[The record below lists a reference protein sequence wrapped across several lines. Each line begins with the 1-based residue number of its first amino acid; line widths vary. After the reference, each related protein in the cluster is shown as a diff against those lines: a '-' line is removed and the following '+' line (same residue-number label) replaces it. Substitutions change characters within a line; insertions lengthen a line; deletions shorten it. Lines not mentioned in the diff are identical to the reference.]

1 VFREVGSPVASD
13 YKQHETRNVFPY
25 DNQSPVISKIS
36 PTTRA
41 VVALVLGLLL
51 GVLVRAARNPALD
64 AIAGALQ
71 PLGTLWVNA
80 VRMTLVPLVVSLLI
94 ASVTGAAD
102 LRVVGRMGARALA
115 LFLALLVGAAVL
127 AALVLP
133 PLFARM
139 PLAPEAAAALRATTG
154 AAPAPAGEVPTVA
167 GWITSLVPVNPVQAA
182 AEGAML
188 PLVVFALLFAVAAT
202 RTAPAS
208 REAVLRLFR
217 AVADAMLVVVGWV
230 LALAPIG
237 VFALALGMGRELGL
251 AAAGAVGYYVLVLCA
266 ALAAATLLLY
276 PVAAVGGRTTMR
288 RFARAAAPAQA
299 VAVSTRSSIASLPA
313 LIEGARDTLG
323 DRPAVTGF
331 VLPLAVSTF
340 KINTPIAD
348 LAGPLFIA
356 QLYGVPLGPAQIAT
370 MAALSVAMSFSN
382 PGIPSGGMFAVTA
395 PVLLSVGLP
404 VEGIGLL
411 IAADAIPDVFNTV
424 INVTGDMT
432 VATVLSR
439 DDA

>member
-1 VFREVGSPVASD
+1 MRRA
-13 YKQHETRNVFPY
+13 
-25 DNQSPVISKIS
+25 S

-51 GVLVRAARNPALD
+51 GVLVRASGSAAL
-64 AIAGALQ
+64 GAAAAAVE

-94 ASVTGAAD
+94 TAVTGAPD
-102 LRVVGRMGARALA
+102 LRLVGRVGARALA
-115 LFLALLVGAAVL
+115 LFLALLAGAALL

-139 PLAPEAAAALRATTG
+139 PLSAAAAAALRASSG
-154 AAPAPAGEVPTVA
+154 AAPAPAGEVPTLA

-202 RTAPAS
+202 RAAPESRAS
-208 REAVLRLFR
+208 ILGLFR
-217 AVADAMLVVVGWV
+217 AVADAMLVLVGWV
-230 LALAPIG
+230 LALAPVG
-237 VFALALGMGRELGL
+237 VFALALGMGAELGL

-266 ALAAATLLLY
+266 TVALGTLLLY
-276 PVAAVGGRTTMR
+276 PVAAFGGRTTMR

-313 LIEGARDTLG
+313 LISGARTTLG

-356 QLYGVPLGPAQIAT
+356 QLYGVALGPAQIAT
-370 MAALSVAMSFSN
+370 MALLAIAMSFSN

-395 PVLLSVGLP
+395 PVLLAVGLP

-411 IAADAIPDVFNTV
+411 IAADAIPDIFNTV
-424 INVTGDMT
+424 INVTGDMA
-432 VATVLSR
+432 VATILSR
-439 DDA
+439 DDAPVA

>member
-1 VFREVGSPVASD
+1 M
-13 YKQHETRNVFPY
+13 TRL
-25 DNQSPVISKIS
+25 S

-41 VVALVLGLLL
+41 VVALLLGLLL
-51 GVLVRAARNPALD
+51 GVLVRASGSAALGAVAA
-64 AIAGALQ
+64 AIE

-94 ASVTGAAD
+94 TAVTGAPD
-102 LRVVGRMGARALA
+102 LRVVGRVGARALA
-115 LFLALLVGAAVL
+115 LFVALLAGAALL
-127 AALVLP
+127 AAVVLP

-139 PLAPEAAAALRATTG
+139 PLGADAAAALRASSG
-154 AAPAPAGEVPTVA
+154 AAAEPAGEVPTVA

-202 RTAPAS
+202 RAAPESRAS
-208 REAVLRLFR
+208 ILGLFR
-217 AVADAMLVVVGWV
+217 AVADAMLVLVGWV
-230 LALAPIG
+230 LALAPVG
-237 VFALALGMGRELGL
+237 VFALALGMGAELGL

-266 ALAAATLLLY
+266 TVALGTLLLY
-276 PVAAVGGRTTMR
+276 PVAAFGGRTTMR

-313 LIEGARDTLG
+313 LISGARTTLG

-356 QLYGVPLGPAQIAT
+356 QLYGVTLGPAQIAT
-370 MAALSVAMSFSN
+370 MALLAIAMSFSN

-395 PVLLSVGLP
+395 PVLLAVGLP

-411 IAADAIPDVFNTV
+411 IAADAIPDIFNTV
-424 INVTGDMT
+424 INVTGDMA
-432 VATVLSR
+432 VATILSR
-439 DDA
+439 DDVPVA

>member
-1 VFREVGSPVASD
+1 MT
-13 YKQHETRNVFPY
+13 KL
-25 DNQSPVISKIS
+25 S
-36 PTTRA
+36 PTARA
-41 VVALVLGLLL
+41 VLALLLGLLL
-51 GVLVRAARNPALD
+51 GVLVRASGSAAL
-64 AIAGALQ
+64 GAVAAAVE

-94 ASVTGAAD
+94 TAVTGAPD
-102 LRVVGRMGARALA
+102 LRLVGRVGARALA
-115 LFLALLVGAAVL
+115 LFVALLAGAALL

-139 PLAPEAAAALRATTG
+139 PLSANAAAALRASTG
-154 AAPAPAGEVPTVA
+154 AAPAPAGEVPTLA

-182 AEGAML
+182 AEAAML

-202 RTAPAS
+202 RAAPES
-208 REAVLRLFR
+208 RAAILGLFR
-217 AVADAMLVVVGWV
+217 AVADAMLVLVGWV
-230 LALAPIG
+230 LALAPVG
-237 VFALALGMGRELGL
+237 VFALALGMGAELGL

-266 ALAAATLLLY
+266 TVALGTLLLY
-276 PVAAVGGRTTMR
+276 PVAALGGRTTMR

-313 LIEGARDTLG
+313 LIAGARTTLG

-370 MAALSVAMSFSN
+370 MALLAVAMSFSN

-395 PVLLSVGLP
+395 PVLLAVGLP

-411 IAADAIPDVFNTV
+411 IAADAIPDIFNTV
-424 INVTGDMT
+424 INVTGDMA
-432 VATVLSR
+432 VATILSR
-439 DDA
+439 DDAPAG

>member
-1 VFREVGSPVASD
+1 MT
-13 YKQHETRNVFPY
+13 KL
-25 DNQSPVISKIS
+25 S
-36 PTTRA
+36 PTARA
-41 VVALVLGLLL
+41 VLALVLGLLL
-51 GVLVRAARNPALD
+51 GVLVRASGSAAL
-64 AIAGALQ
+64 GAVAAAVE

-94 ASVTGAAD
+94 TAVTGAPD
-102 LRVVGRMGARALA
+102 LRLVGRVGARALA
-115 LFLALLVGAAVL
+115 LFLALLAGAALL

-139 PLAPEAAAALRATTG
+139 PLSAAAAAALRASSG
-154 AAPAPAGEVPTVA
+154 AAPAPAGEVPTLA

-182 AEGAML
+182 AEAAML

-202 RTAPAS
+202 RAAPES
-208 REAVLRLFR
+208 RAAILALFR
-217 AVADAMLVVVGWV
+217 AVADAMLVLVGWV
-230 LALAPIG
+230 PALAPVG
-237 VFALALGMGRELGL
+237 VFALALGMGAELGL

-266 ALAAATLLLY
+266 TVALGTLLLY
-276 PVAAVGGRTTMR
+276 PVAALGGRTTMR

-313 LIEGARDTLG
+313 LIEGARTTLG

-370 MAALSVAMSFSN
+370 MALLAVAMSFSN

-395 PVLLSVGLP
+395 PVLLAVGLP

-411 IAADAIPDVFNTV
+411 IAADAIPDIFNTV
-424 INVTGDMT
+424 INVTGDMA
-432 VATVLSR
+432 VATILSR
-439 DDA
+439 DDVPAG

>member
-1 VFREVGSPVASD
+1 MT
-13 YKQHETRNVFPY
+13 KL
-25 DNQSPVISKIS
+25 S

-41 VVALVLGLLL
+41 VVALVLGLVL
-51 GVLVRAARNPALD
+51 GILVRASGSAAL
-64 AIAGALQ
+64 GAVAAAVQ

-94 ASVTGAAD
+94 TAVTGAPD
-102 LRVVGRMGARALA
+102 LRLVGRMGARALA
-115 LFLALLVGAAVL
+115 LFLALLAGAALL

-139 PLAPEAAAALRATTG
+139 PLSAGAAAALRASTG
-154 AAPAPAGEVPTVA
+154 AAAQPAGEVPTLA

-202 RTAPAS
+202 RTPPES
-208 REAVLRLFR
+208 RGAILALFR
-217 AVADAMLVVVGWV
+217 AVADAMLVLVGWV
-230 LALAPIG
+230 LALAPVG
-237 VFALALGMGRELGL
+237 VFALALGMGAELGL

-266 ALAAATLLLY
+266 TVALATLLLY

-313 LIEGARDTLG
+313 LIDGARTTLG

-370 MAALSVAMSFSN
+370 MALLAVAMSFSN

-395 PVLLSVGLP
+395 PVLLAVGLP

-432 VATVLSR
+432 VATILSR
-439 DDA
+439 EDEAAA